1 MRYCYNYIYR
11 KKTNE
16 IATDL
21 TTREW
26 GCTRSLE
33 DCKAGCENGS
43 CNATCCYGDVNFAND
58 SSLNFTEY
66 KKCIYGG
73 SGGTGLRADLWA
85 AGLACVVLIRHII
98 GNDGR

>member
-1 MRYCYNYIYR
+1 M
-11 KKTNE
+11 
-16 IATDL
+16 
-21 TTREW
+21 
-26 GCTRSLE
+26 
-33 DCKAGCENGS
+33 
-43 CNATCCYGDVNFAND
+43 NFAND

-73 SGGTGLRADLWA
+73 SGGRGLRADLWA